1 LILPNSKKEAGMKSI
16 TILYNQNQAQRK
28 ANGNEPGP
36 DSAGKEDKISRHNKK
51 NRKIDQEKTPRQNS
65 PVEGKDPLSV
75 QERIGMIIHEIR
87 NPLTA
92 ISLANQSLRE
102 EIQYDNLPLSFNI
115 FTDIV
120 SKNITRIESMLKDL
134 LSINCQNKMEL
145 VPTDICDVIEEC
157 LEKADDRIFL
167 KKLDVSRSYSP
178 GLLINGNADGLSI
191 VFLNIIVNAIEA
203 VKEEGSLWITVY
215 QLKNEVKVVFK
226 DNGAGM
232 EPEVAHHMFDK
243 NFSGKTKG
251 LGVGM
256 SHVKEILALHNASIS
271 VNSEPGTGTTIILA
285 FKRYAQ

>member
-1 LILPNSKKEAGMKSI
+1 MKSI

-28 ANGNEPGP
+28 SNGDEATP
-36 DSAGKEDKISRHNKK
+36 DSAGKEKHTSRHSKK
-51 NRKIDQEKTPRQNS
+51 IKQRKPAGQIS
-65 PVEGKDPLSV
+65 PVGEKDALSV

-102 EIQYDNLPLSFNI
+102 EIQDDNLPLSFNI

-120 SKNITRIESMLKDL
+120 SKNINRIEAMLRDM

-203 VKEEGSLWITVY
+203 VKEGEGNLWITVY
-215 QLKNEVKVVFK
+215 PLKHEVKVIFK
-226 DNGAGM
+226 DNGCGM
-232 EPEVAHHMFDK
+232 EPEVAGHMFDK
-243 NFSGKTKG
+243 NFSSKGKG

-256 SHVKEILALHNASIS
+256 THVKEILASHNASIS
-271 VNSEPGTGTTIILA
+271 VNSEPGTGTTIMLV
-285 FKRYAQ
+285 FKRLQ

>member
-1 LILPNSKKEAGMKSI
+1 MKSI
-16 TILYNQNQAQRK
+16 TILYNQDQAQHK
-28 ANGNEPGP
+28 TNGNDAGAGS
-36 DSAGKEDKISRHNKK
+36 DGKEKTLRRSKK
-51 NRKIDQEKTPRQNS
+51 NEHKKAAGQNLAGD
-65 PVEGKDPLSV
+65 ENNPLTV

-120 SKNITRIESMLKDL
+120 SKNIDRIEAMLKDL

-167 KKLDVSRSYSP
+167 KKVDVSRSYSP

-203 VKEEGSLWITVY
+203 VKEGEGNLWITVY

-226 DNGAGM
+226 DNGSGM

-256 SHVKEILALHNASIS
+256 SHVKEILALHNAAIS